1 MKRKE
6 LRAELFEKMITEY
19 AAKNMVVWKRMGK
32 PHFRVMLPTVTA
44 DIYTTGLKYHLI
56 EPNERGEL
64 TDLNDAIALLDFL
77 QMLATI
83 SRTSFLVMS
92 LLYFFI

>member
-19 AAKNMVVWKRMGK
+19 ASKNMVVWKRIGK
-32 PHFRVMLPTVTA
+32 PHFRIMLPTVTA

-56 EPNERGEL
+56 EPNWRGEL
-64 TDLNDAIALLDFL
+64 ADLNDAIALLEYL
-77 QMLATI
+77 KN
-83 SRTSFLVMS
+83 
-92 LLYFFI
+92 